1 MGIDS
6 DQDLLEVE
14 DTIIKKPKT
23 KEELE
28 LEKER
33 RKQKRLDIKA
43 IEFDWIFNKKD
54 GAAFMKTLAETD
66 CIDLFSLQVV
76 RYIIRFCWSY
86 FRQYI
91 VIYLFLP
98 YLCYFFLFVF
108 YATYLHKKQ
117 VENEE
122 GAWEGFGI
130 ASTLSIIALLMFI
143 IYFAYFEFRQILFHK
158 VYYFV
163 SFWNMMDLVSLLLN
177 TIILI
182 ADLSGLPEEE
192 LVTLSA
198 CAVLI
203 MWLKVFYFGRIFLST
218 AAMIRMVLEI
228 TYDMKFFLMV
238 LLIAIAGF
246 GNCFL
251 ILARNYGTEELFTG
265 NNYFRAFIYSYNQ
278 ALGNFDTSAYEDT
291 DKYLLYAIWF
301 MNTIITL
308 IIFLN
313 LLVAIMGDTFDRVQ
327 ETTENN
333 MLKELASIMVEN
345 EMLINR
351 SRVFGDAKYIIVIQE
366 EKAEE
371 SVISWEGRL
380 QHLKKYMD
388 RSVVE
393 QNKLLKAL
401 ELNISDK
408 IN

>member
-1 MGIDS
+1 
-6 DQDLLEVE
+6 
-14 DTIIKKPKT
+14 
-23 KEELE
+23 
-28 LEKER
+28 
-33 RKQKRLDIKA
+33 
-43 IEFDWIFNKKD
+43 
-54 GAAFMKTLAETD
+54 MKTLAETD
-66 CIDLFSLQVV
+66 CIDLFSLQIV
-76 RYIIRFCWSY
+76 RLIIRFCWSY

-91 VIYLFLP
+91 VIYLFIP
-98 YLCYFFLFVF
+98 YLTYFGLFVF

-117 VENEE
+117 AENEN
-122 GAWEGFGI
+122 GTWEGFGI
-130 ASTLSIIALLMFI
+130 ASTLAIIVLLIFI
-143 IYFAYFEFRQILFHK
+143 AYFAYFEARQIFFHK

-163 SFWNMMDLVSLLLN
+163 SFWNMMDLVSLILN

-182 ADLSGLPEEE
+182 ADLAGLDEAE

-203 MWLKVFYFGRIFLST
+203 MWLKIFYFGRIFLST

-251 ILARNYGTEELFTG
+251 ILARNYGTDELFTG
-265 NNYFRAFIYSYNQ
+265 NNYFRAFLYSYNQ
-278 ALGNFDTSAYEDT
+278 ALGNFDTSAYVDT
-291 DKYLLYAIWF
+291 DKYLLYAVWF

-401 ELNISDK
+401 EMNISDK
-408 IN
+408 IKEKAEKRAKEMETSANK